1 MIRNS
6 VYFFVVLALIAVA
19 GFWPSYFSRIH
30 EETEF
35 RVHLHG
41 AAMSTWLLMLI
52 GQSYLIRSDRG
63 ALHRLVGTVSY
74 LLVPLIVFSALTL
87 HRFRLQASVEY
98 LPPELLSAS
107 VYGTLGLVGVFVVVY
122 TLAIYHRRTPQL
134 HMRYMACTALPLID
148 PIGAR
153 LLGNHLGINY
163 PVAQIVNFSV
173 TDIVLLCLIF
183 WDRKRLDR
191 FPVFPVMLGVS
202 LITQIPAFFVSV
214 FPWWRTFAEWY
225 VRGPA
230 A

>member
-87 HRFRLQASVEY
+87 HRFRLQASVED

-107 VYGTLGLVGVFVVVY
+107 VYGTLGLVGVFVVAVHAGDLSQ
-122 TLAIYHRRTPQL
+122 TDATAPHALHGMHRSALDRSDRRPPSLAITSASITRWRR
-134 HMRYMACTALPLID
+134 
-148 PIGAR
+148 
-153 LLGNHLGINY
+153 
-163 PVAQIVNFSV
+163 
-173 TDIVLLCLIF
+173 
-183 WDRKRLDR
+183 
-191 FPVFPVMLGVS
+191 
-202 LITQIPAFFVSV
+202 
-214 FPWWRTFAEWY
+214 
-225 VRGPA
+225 
-230 A
+230 